1 MRSDASLL
9 AFTLIELL
17 VVVTIIVVLL
27 ALLVPAMDKAIYS
40 AEMAVCATQ
49 TRNIAQGALSYAFDN
64 KRYYPVRGTVTNP
77 PPNPLGS
84 QPVDVAFSI
93 GATTYFDDR
102 PKLDGYLAMGSSGHL
117 ICPMTGRI
125 DIAGSDTNTWI
136 MSTYA
141 LYFGWSFINAD
152 NAAVQ
157 NKGMSKVGD
166 RFVWKPAG
174 AGAKVERF
182 NVLACDDDLYA
193 AENGFGTHPDNLG
206 WTNFVSQD
214 SGIDGYKVTLSR
226 WQGPSIRGN
235 FDLNFAVDDGSVSRI
250 NEVGY
255 QRESQGTA
263 AAGQVVP
270 VPYITKTADLTY
282 YRHLPAR

>member
-1 MRSDASLL
+1 M
-9 AFTLIELL
+9 
-17 VVVTIIVVLL
+17 
-27 ALLVPAMDKAIYS
+27 AI
-40 AEMAVCATQ
+40 
-49 TRNIAQGALSYAFDN
+49 L
-64 KRYYPVRGTVTNP
+64 
-77 PPNPLGS
+77 
-84 QPVDVAFSI
+84 
-93 GATTYFDDR
+93 
-102 PKLDGYLAMGSSGHL
+102 
-117 ICPMTGRI
+117 
-125 DIAGSDTNTWI
+125 
-136 MSTYA
+136 
-141 LYFGWSFINAD
+141 
-152 NAAVQ
+152 
-157 NKGMSKVGD
+157 
-166 RFVWKPAG
+166 KPAG

-193 AENGFGTHPDNLG
+193 GDNGFGTHPDNLG
-206 WTNFVSQD
+206 WTNVVSQD

-263 AAGQVVP
+263 AEGEVVP